1 MCCKITPALWAVI
14 RRKCIKM
21 PMGLIMSRF
30 LAQNVR
36 IFGRVLI
43 TVRKVFV
50 LIFVIKIEVTYS
62 IDI

>member
-1 MCCKITPALWAVI
+1 MCCKITLALWAVI

-21 PMGLIMSRF
+21 QMGLRMSIF
-30 LAQNVR
+30 LVQIVR

-50 LIFVIKIEVTYS
+50 KIFVIKIEVTYS